1 MAIFDKEKLQ
11 KLKEIELK
19 NKKHTIMIVD
29 DEEAHLSSMESLLS
43 EDYHIITAKDGQEAL
58 DMIKIMERPGN
69 ISVVIADQ
77 RMPKLN
83 GIQLFEK
90 LKEIIPN
97 AIRIILTAYDDKD
110 VMMDAINKV
119 KIDKF
124 ILKPFEPEE
133 FKSSIKSAV
142 ESFEIQ
148 QKAQN
153 RLQTLEAKF
162 QRLLQKVKKLEEN
175 IKQIRKKLKVL
186 NRLDSLIFNSQT
198 LEAEIHKIF
207 EKNLWIF
214 GDEYSDM
221 SSDETIE
228 NTVWKFLGKR
238 YKGDHAKSR
247 PDLLLAGD
255 KENTYLLL
263 IEFKK
268 PAHKLDRANECQT
281 LVYRDELTT
290 HFPNSRIEIIL
301 IGGGIK
307 RNIPPQYLRKDV
319 KYLSY
324 QNVISRAR
332 KRLKNLIEE

>member
-1 MAIFDKEKLQ
+1 MSIFDKKRLQ

-19 NKKHTIMIVD
+19 DKKHTIMIVD

-58 DMIKIMERPGN
+58 DMIIGTENPGS
-69 ISVVIADQ
+69 ISLIISDQ
-77 RMPKLN
+77 RMPKLT
-83 GIQLFEK
+83 GLQLFEK
-90 LKEIIPN
+90 IKDILPN
-97 AIRIILTAYDDKD
+97 TIRIILTAYDDKD
-110 VMMDAINKV
+110 VMMDAINKIE
-119 KIDKF
+119 IDKF
-124 ILKPFEPEE
+124 ILKPFEPEDL
-133 FKSSIKSAV
+133 KNSIKRAV

-148 QKAQN
+148 LKAES
-153 RLQTLEAKF
+153 RLQTLEKKY

-186 NRLDSLIFNSQT
+186 NRLDSIIYNSQT
-198 LEAEIHKIF
+198 LEAEIHNIF

-221 SSDETIE
+221 ASDETIE
-228 NTVWKFLGKR
+228 TSVWKFLGKR

-281 LVYRDELTT
+281 LVYRDELST

-307 RNIPPQYLRKDV
+307 RNIPLQYLRKDV

-332 KRLKNLIEE
+332 KRLKNLIE